1 MQSILRRA
9 QEENIQPIGDLT
21 PMQVHYLMGRCRPP
35 PNWEE
40 GDNTW
45 MLIEDLRED
54 AMEAARIR
62 FREKWGGPTSPPNP
76 ELSRQRRNEYL
87 ARQGNIAYATFDMC
101 RVRVSSSKARLRVII
116 NGEQV
121 YLPDGIYVPSS
132 ITNGIRFIDY
142 DPMEQPNGLIIR
154 DEFGN
159 ILPNAQRPHI
169 IWDHWLLR
177 IAPNVY
183 FVTFQHTVQEHGRQ
197 LRQEIQ
203 DQLNLDQAFAYERI
217 LDLYWQQVCQ
227 DQARVVY
234 TKRGRVPPNA
244 AGDAYMADAIRG
256 VLATEAIGM
265 ENLVWEHLL
274 SDEDRYL

>member
-1 MQSILRRA
+1 MQSILRKA

-21 PMQVHYLMGRCRPP
+21 AMQVHYLLTRCQPP
-35 PNWEE
+35 PNWEQ
-40 GDNTW
+40 GDDTW
-45 MLIEDLRED
+45 MLIEDLREA

-62 FREKWGGPTSPPNP
+62 FREKWGGPTQANI
-76 ELSRQRRNEYL
+76 EVWRQRRNDYL
-87 ARQGNIAYATFDMC
+87 ARQGNIAYATFNMC
-101 RVRVSSSKARLRVII
+101 RVRVSSTKARLRVII
-116 NGEQV
+116 NGQQV
-121 YLPDGIYVPSS
+121 YLADGIYVPG

-159 ILPNAQRPHI
+159 ILPNAQRPYI

-183 FVTFQHTVQEHGRQ
+183 FVTFQRTVEEHGRQ

-203 DQLNLDQAFAYERI
+203 DQLALDEPFTYERI
-217 LDLYWQQVCQ
+217 LGLYWQQVCQ
-227 DQARVVY
+227 GQARVVY
-234 TKRGRVPPNA
+234 TKRGRVP
-244 AGDAYMADAIRG
+244 ADAPDDSYIADTIRA
-256 VLATEAIGM
+256 VLATNAIGM

-274 SDEDRYL
+274 SNEDRYL